1 MRMSQRFG
9 RTQREKPAEAEMP
22 SHELLLRTGMIAK
35 LAAGIYSYLPLA
47 WRAVRKIEDIMRKEM
62 DAAGGQEVNMPVVHP
77 SDIWEESGRFQT
89 VGPEM
94 VRFKDRSG
102 RNMVL
107 AMTHEEPVTDLARR
121 FIDSYKQLPLV
132 VYHIQTKFRDEP
144 RSRGGLVRVRE
155 FIMKDAYSF
164 HATQQDLDA
173 YYPRQCRAYLRICR
187 SCGVP
192 VTQVL
197 GDVGMMGGTG
207 AHEFTYVTDAGE
219 DTLILC
225 PECGY
230 AANREAASVMKEKG
244 AGGSSAG
251 AAGDAVSHAALPP
264 RVEVATP
271 GKDTIDSVCEFL
283 GADPRDSIKTMLY
296 YAGDEP
302 IMVVI
307 RGDLDV
313 NEKKLA
319 NLRKVDEVRL
329 AQPDEIEKIGLRQG
343 YMSPV
348 GVKGI
353 MVVADDSLS
362 TDKAYVAGANKPG
375 YHLTGVVPGRDFEI
389 DAVADVTAARSGD
402 PCPVCGQPLSVKRGI
417 EVGNTFKLGVRYSV
431 PMKAFYRAEGGEL
444 RPLVMGCYGMGV
456 GRLLACIIEANHDE
470 KGIVWP
476 MTVAPYHV
484 HLLGLGTSPDAKS
497 AAESVYEGLNS
508 EGIEVLYDDRNESAG
523 VKFND
528 ADLLGM
534 PIRVTVSER
543 SLRQGGAEVKL
554 RRSSEGKI
562 VRLGELAVKLKLTI
576 EEEMSR
582 VLPKEE
588 E

>member
-22 SHELLLRTGMIAK
+22 SHELLLRAGMIAK

-47 WRAVRKIEDIMRKEM
+47 WRSVRKIEDIMRKEM
-62 DAAGGQEVNMPVVHP
+62 DAAGGQEINMPVVHP
-77 SDIWEESGRFQT
+77 SDIWEESGRFFE

-102 RNMVL
+102 RDMVL

-121 FIDSYKQLPLV
+121 YIDSYKQLPMV

-155 FIMKDAYSF
+155 FVMKDAYSF
-164 HATQQDLDA
+164 HADEKGLDE
-173 YYPRQCRAYLRICR
+173 YYPLQCRAYRRICE

-192 VTQVL
+192 VTQVR

-225 PECGY
+225 PDCGY
-230 AANREAASVMKEKG
+230 AANRDTASIDKMGGVSESTPEGDLPAAPAK
-244 AGGSSAG
+244 
-251 AAGDAVSHAALPP
+251 
-264 RVEVATP
+264 VATP
-271 GKDTIDSVCEFL
+271 GRDTIASVCEFL
-283 GADPRDSIKTMLY
+283 GVDPKTSIKTMVY
-296 YAGDEP
+296 FAHQDP
-302 IMVVI
+302 VMVVI

-319 NLRKVDEVRL
+319 NLRKADEVRL
-329 AQPDEIEKIGLRQG
+329 AAPEELKKLGLAQG

-348 GVKGI
+348 GVEGVF
-353 MVVADDSLS
+353 VVADDSLS
-362 TDKAYVAGANKPG
+362 TGRAYVAGANEDG
-375 YHLTGVVPGRDFEI
+375 FHLTGVVPGRDFKI
-389 DAVADVTAARSGD
+389 DSVADIATARRGD
-402 PCPVCGQPLSVKRGI
+402 PCPVCGGSLTVKRGV
-417 EVGNTFKLGVRYSV
+417 EVGNTFKLGKRYSI
-431 PMKAFYRAEGGEL
+431 PMKAMYRDENGEL
-444 RPLVMGCYGMGV
+444 KPLVMGCYGMGV
-456 GRLLACIIEANHDE
+456 GRLLACVIEANHDD
-470 KGIVWP
+470 KGIIWP

-484 HLLGLGTSPDAKS
+484 HLLGLGTSQETKS
-497 AAESVYEGLNS
+497 VAEEVYDRLLS
-508 EGIEVLYDDRNESAG
+508 EGIEVLYDDRDESAG

-534 PIRVTVSER
+534 PIRVTVSAR
-543 SLRQGGAEVKL
+543 SLKRGGAEVKL
-554 RRSSEGKI
+554 RRLSESEI
-562 VRLGELAVKLKLTI
+562 VALDELPDRLKAIIRSEIERILP
-576 EEEMSR
+576 EEES
-582 VLPKEE
+582 
-588 E
+588 

>member
-9 RTQREKPAEAEMP
+9 RTLREKPAEAEMP
-22 SHELLLRTGMIAK
+22 SHELLLRTGMISK

-47 WRAVRKIEDIMRKEM
+47 WRSIRKIEDIMRREM

-77 SDIWEESGRFQT
+77 SDIWEESGRFFQ

-102 RNMVL
+102 RDMVL

-121 FIDSYKQLPLV
+121 FIDSYKQLPMV

-155 FIMKDAYSF
+155 FVMKDAYSF
-164 HATQQDLDA
+164 HADQKSLDE
-173 YYPRQCRAYLRICR
+173 YYPTQCRAYMRICQ

-192 VTQVL
+192 VTQVQ

-207 AHEFTYVTDAGE
+207 AHEFTYVTDVGE

-225 PECGY
+225 PACGY
-230 AANREAASVMKEKG
+230 AANREAACIDKN
-244 AGGSSAG
+244 AGVPE
-251 AAGDAVSHAALPP
+251 AADGQVPSGPAK
-264 RVEVATP
+264 VATP
-271 GKDTIDSVCEFL
+271 GKDTIASVCEFL
-283 GADPRDSIKTMLY
+283 GVDPKTSIKTMVY
-296 YAGDEP
+296 YAGQDP
-302 IMVVI
+302 VMVVL

-319 NLRKVDEVRL
+319 NLRKVDKVRL
-329 AQPDEIEKIGLRQG
+329 AEPEELKELALEQG

-348 GVKGI
+348 GVERI
-353 MVVADDSLS
+353 FVVADDSLT
-362 TDKAYVAGANKPG
+362 TDRSYVAGANEKDH
-375 YHLTGVVPGRDFEI
+375 HLTGVVPGRDFKI
-389 DAVADVTAARSGD
+389 DAVADIVAAREGD
-402 PCPVCGQPLSVKRGI
+402 PCPVCGAGLTVKRGV
-417 EVGNTFKLGVRYSV
+417 EVGNTFKLGTRYSV
-431 PMKAFYRAEGGEL
+431 PMKAVYQDENGEL
-444 RPLVMGCYGMGV
+444 KPLVMGCYGMGV
-456 GRLLACIIEANHDE
+456 GRLLACVIEANHDD
-470 KGIVWP
+470 KGIIWP

-484 HLLGLGTSPDAKS
+484 HLVGLGTSPEAKS
-497 AAESVYEGLNS
+497 AAESVYERLVA
-508 EGIEVLYDDRNESAG
+508 EGIEVLYDDRDESAG

-543 SLRQGGAEVKL
+543 SLKRGGAEVKM
-554 RRSSEGKI
+554 RRLSEGEI
-562 VRLGELAVKLKLTI
+562 VPLDALSERLKEIIRSEIERILPGE
-576 EEEMSR
+576 ES
-582 VLPKEE
+582 
-588 E
+588 